1 MYHQPGQNDHE
12 DGKWLLAASCD
23 PTAAAITTFTST
35 STHNM
40 QNRNRSRRRGVGS
53 ADSLQEEKSDRA
65 PPRTNERSPAW
76 MGARR
81 SFRFVS
87 FGLVLARRGERG
99 GRGRSAGFFRVE
111 CRLLTRRILYSYVL
125 HRLDR
130 GGVLRLPQCSNSSK
144 RDRKS
149 VEFGGNDGDN
159 HMAHYSGAFLPVEAC
174 YGMCVCV
181 CVCVCCTCNTMQKEA
196 SEPASQRA
204 NKPT

>member
-65 PPRTNERSPAW
+65 PLGRTRDRRHGWER
-76 MGARR
+76 GD
-81 SFRFVS
+81 RFVS

-159 HMAHYSGAFLPVEAC
+159 HMQE
-174 YGMCVCV
+174 
-181 CVCVCCTCNTMQKEA
+181 CCQSM
-196 SEPASQRA
+196 P
-204 NKPT
+204 